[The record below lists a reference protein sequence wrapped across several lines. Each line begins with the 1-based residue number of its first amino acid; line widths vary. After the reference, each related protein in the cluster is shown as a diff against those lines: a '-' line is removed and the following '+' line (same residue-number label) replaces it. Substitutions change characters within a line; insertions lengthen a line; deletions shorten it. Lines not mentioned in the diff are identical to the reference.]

1 MAKPK
6 DTAEAAAFL
15 LDAVRKGCLGDGDA
29 AAVRML
35 LAERRALLKD
45 RLRLAEDF
53 DRLALAA
60 DDCLS
65 LLECCE
71 LEGTEGE
78 DGRIEAL
85 RQALN
90 A

>member
-29 AAVRML
+29 RAVRML
-35 LAERRALLKD
+35 LAERKALLRD

-53 DRLALAA
+53 DRLAAAA
-60 DDCLS
+60 DDCLG
-65 LLECCE
+65 LMEAAD
-71 LEGTEGE
+71 LEGSEGE
-78 DGRIEAL
+78 GGRIEAL
-85 RQALN
+85 RQALTT
-90 A
+90 

>member
-29 AAVRML
+29 DAVLML
-35 LAERRALLKD
+35 LRERRALRKD
-45 RLRLAEDF
+45 LARLS
-53 DRLALAA
+53 LAA

-65 LLECCE
+65 LMEAAD

-78 DGRIEAL
+78 GGRMQKLRDAL
-85 RQALN
+85 DA
-90 A
+90 

>member
-15 LDAVRKGCLGDGDA
+15 LDAARKGCLGDGDA

-53 DRLALAA
+53 DRLASAA
-60 DDCLS
+60 DACLG
-65 LLECCE
+65 LLEAAD

-78 DGRIEAL
+78 GGRIEAL
-85 RQALN
+85 RQALD